1 MKRIISHALAAWKQ
15 QQNRK
20 PLMLK
25 GARQVGKTWS
35 VKEFG
40 LTQYKHNGHRFH
52 YVDFQASDRIH
63 SIFEE
68 SQQPKKIIA
77 LLQFHLNTHI
87 DIFHDL
93 LIFDEIQECPKA
105 ISSLKYF
112 QQDLP
117 SLDVIAAESHVG
129 LVSSK
134 ESFPVGKINVLHM
147 YPLNFGEFVQAL
159 DEHAYKYLADHPFTS
174 PIPAIVHERL
184 LQLFQLYSVVGGLP
198 EAVGAYKDYWQQD
211 QRKSILAARSIQH
224 DLITG
229 YRADFAK
236 HSGSIHAMHINSVF
250 DAVPAQLSQAYDDEV
265 KKFRFK
271 GVIPGKRGLSELTGP
286 LTWLTTTKLCIKSLI
301 SNRALHPI
309 ASSCTQ
315 NRFKLFLFDV
325 GILNAMLQLSPDA
338 LMSDKLGPYK
348 GFLLENYVAQEL
360 YAQTHQ
366 DLISWQEGTA
376 EIEFLL
382 SSGSQIIPIEVK
394 SAARSRRSK
403 SLDSFIS
410 RYAPPTAVK
419 LSRQNAGIHRERAIW
434 TLPIYATYRLTTLLQ
449 TAVHNPIS

>member
-1 MKRIISHALAAWKQ
+1 MKRSISSELAVWKQ
-15 QQNRK
+15 QQKKK
-20 PLMLK
+20 PLILK
-25 GARQVGKTWS
+25 GARQVGKTW
-35 VKEFG
+35 VLKEFG
-40 LTQYKHNGHRFH
+40 LTHYEQEGYRFH
-52 YVDFQASDRIH
+52 YVDFQASSRIH
-63 SIFEE
+63 SIFQE
-68 SQQPKKIIA
+68 SQQPKEIIT
-77 LLQFHLNTHI
+77 LLQFHLNTQI
-87 DIFHDL
+87 DIAHDL
-93 LIFDEIQECPKA
+93 LIFDEIQECPEA

-117 SLDVIAAESHVG
+117 SLDVIAAGSHVG

-147 YPLNFGEFVQAL
+147 YPLNFGEFVQAI
-159 DEHAYKYLADHPFTS
+159 DEPAYEYLASHPFTS
-174 PIPAIVHERL
+174 PIPTIVHERL
-184 LQLFQLYSVVGGLP
+184 LKLFQLYSVVGGLP
-198 EAVGAYKDYWQQD
+198 EAVGAFKDYCQQD
-211 QRKSILAARSIQH
+211 QRKGILAARSIQH

-236 HSGSIHAMHINSVF
+236 HSSSVHAMHINSVF

-265 KKFRFK
+265 KKFKFK
-271 GVIPGKRGLSELTGP
+271 EVIPGKRGLSELSGP

-301 SNRALHPI
+301 SSRALHPL
-309 ASSCTQ
+309 ASSCAH

-325 GILNAMLQLSPDA
+325 GILNAMLHLPPDA
-338 LMSDKLGPYK
+338 LLGDQLGPYK

-403 SLDSFIS
+403 SLDSFIN
-410 RYAPPTAVK
+410 RYNPPTAVK
-419 LSRQNAGIHRERAIW
+419 LSRQNVGIHRDRSIW
-434 TLPIYATYRLTTLLQ
+434 TLPIYAAYRLTALLQ
-449 TAVHNPIS
+449 ADHDTS